1 MLNVRLPEKMQSYMM
16 VSRGLNMKLTLSIRQ
31 FLAEFYGTF
40 ILVFVGTGSIAFGL
54 GDNLFGVAFAF
65 GTGAMIAIYTIGHI
79 SGAHLNPA
87 VTLAMY
93 VDKRLKLNDVFV
105 YITAQVLGALL
116 ASFSLLFA
124 YDTPLYQGLGASGVD
139 PLQIPLWVALIFE
152 IFLTFILV
160 YSVLAISQRKS
171 LQPFIGIIV
180 ALMLVGLILVGGPI
194 SSASLNPARSIAP
207 ALIEGG
213 EALDQLWVYL
223 VGPMLGSL
231 LAVLFYRFLKFTDA
245 DTIR

>member
-1 MLNVRLPEKMQSYMM
+1 
-16 VSRGLNMKLTLSIRQ
+16 
-31 FLAEFYGTF
+31 
-40 ILVFVGTGSIAFGL
+40 
-54 GDNLFGVAFAF
+54 
-65 GTGAMIAIYTIGHI
+65 
-79 SGAHLNPA
+79 
-87 VTLAMY
+87 MY